1 MQLSR
6 VAQSLGRLAAAGCR
20 VSRGAAA
27 DPRAAPMH
35 SCNSK
40 LAAALEE
47 FRRCA
52 YWNLREHSGLLRRVK
67 NSQNVE
73 YLVIFQFEHTDQKR
87 KPRKFMKVLCIY
99 EGLIPSGPRSSPP
112 PARPAPAPEPAAPAK
127 PAPPEPAP
135 EATLSPST
143 KVLAR

>member
-40 LAAALEE
+40 VAAALEE

-52 YWNLREHSGLLRRVK
+52 YWNLREHSGLLRHVK
-67 NSQNVE
+67 IHIGLLSTYSVSPNIQA
-73 YLVIFQFEHTDQKR
+73 R
-87 KPRKFMKVLCIY
+87 KENL
-99 EGLIPSGPRSSPP
+99 ESSLGLRGVYPQRF
-112 PARPAPAPEPAAPAK
+112 
-127 PAPPEPAP
+127 
-135 EATLSPST
+135 
-143 KVLAR
+143 

>member
-1 MQLSR
+1 MQLPR

-40 LAAALEE
+40 VAAALEE

-52 YWNLREHSGLLRRVK
+52 YWNLREHSGLLRHGEARAAGAP
-67 NSQNVE
+67 
-73 YLVIFQFEHTDQKR
+73 Y
-87 KPRKFMKVLCIY
+87 PGP
-99 EGLIPSGPRSSPP
+99 GL
-112 PARPAPAPEPAAPAK
+112 AP
-127 PAPPEPAP
+127 
-135 EATLSPST
+135 T
-143 KVLAR
+143 V